1 MNNAKIFRGFLI
13 ITLGVIMAATVVYG
27 QGEFPEDVIET
38 SGGDL
43 KIAHIGHGS
52 LMFSFAGKVVH
63 VDPTMMVYPD
73 YASLPKADLVLVTH
87 EHGDHL
93 DAKAIEAVRTADT
106 KVICNAASAKTVPDA
121 VVMNNGDA
129 QTVAGIAIKAVPA
142 YNPEKQ
148 FHPKGNGN
156 GYVLTFGDKRIY
168 VAGDTE
174 NIPEMK
180 ALKGIDVAFLP
191 MNQPFTMTPE
201 QVADA
206 AKAMQPSVLYPYH
219 YRFGD
224 TDSSKIV
231 DLLKDEPAI
240 EVRLRDRK

>member
-1 MNNAKIFRGFLI
+1 MNDAKIFRRYL
-13 ITLGVIMAATVVYG
+13 TMMLGVIMAATIVYG
-27 QGEFPEDVIET
+27 QGEFPEDVIKT
-38 SGGDL
+38 PGGDL
-43 KIAHIGHGS
+43 KITHIGHGS
-52 LMFSFAGKVVH
+52 LMFAFAGKVVH
-63 VDPTMMVYPD
+63 IDPTMMIFPD

-93 DAKAIEAVRTADT
+93 DANAIGAVRTADT
-106 KVICNAASAKTVPDA
+106 KVFCNAASVKSISDA
-121 VVMNNGDA
+121 VIMKNGDT
-129 QTVAGIAIKAVPA
+129 QTVAGISIEAIPA
-142 YNPEKQ
+142 YNLEKP

-156 GYVLTFGDKRIY
+156 GYILTFGNKRIY

-174 NIPEMK
+174 NVPEMK

-191 MNQPFTMTPE
+191 MNQPYTMTPE

-206 AKAMQPSVLYPYH
+206 AKAMRPKVLYPYH